1 MEPTTPLFM
10 RSRQAWRR
18 WLERHHARR
27 TEIWIAYYKAHT
39 GKPSVAY
46 VEAVEEALCF
56 GWIDGQVRRIDDD
69 SWCQRFTP
77 RRRGSTWSKPN
88 LRRFAR
94 LLAEGRVAE
103 AGRAAGPTT
112 ATRVAEAFWDKPDVT
127 PPEVEAGLK
136 RSATAWEHFT
146 ALSPSRRK
154 QFVAMIASAKKPETR
169 ARRIALAIGML
180 ERREMPM
187 DKYRHPR
194 KAAKPGP

>member
-1 MEPTTPLFM
+1 MEPVAPILM
-10 RSRQAWRR
+10 RSREAWRR

-27 TEIWIAYYKAHT
+27 TEVWIAYHKAHT

-77 RRRGSTWSKPN
+77 RRRGSTWSKVN

-94 LLAEGRVAE
+94 LLAEGRVTE
-103 AGRAAGPTT
+103 AGRAAGPTVE
-112 ATRVAEAFWDKPDVT
+112 TRVADAFWDKPDVT
-127 PPEVEAGLK
+127 PPDVEAGLK
-136 RSATAWEHFT
+136 ASARAWAHFQ

-154 QFVAMIASAKKPETR
+154 QFVAMLSSAKKPETR
-169 ARRIALAIGML
+169 ARRFALAIELL
-180 ERREMPM
+180 ERKEHPM
-187 DKYRHPR
+187 DKYRQPRQR
-194 KAAKPGP
+194 KA